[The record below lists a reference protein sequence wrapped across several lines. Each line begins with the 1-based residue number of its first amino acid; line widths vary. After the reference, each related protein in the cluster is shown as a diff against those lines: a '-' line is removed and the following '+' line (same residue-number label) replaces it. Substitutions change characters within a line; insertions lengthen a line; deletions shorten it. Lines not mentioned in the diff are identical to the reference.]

1 MLNSKEAY
9 KKTVKA
15 KQRKIKDIRYV
26 LKYIDKQIKDACN
39 QGMFYILLNNK
50 VIRTRFFTNL
60 SITIS
65 MNYQKQPIHYML
77 KAIR

>member
-15 KQRKIKDIRYV
+15 KQRKTKDVKYV

>member
-15 KQRKIKDIRYV
+15 KQRKTKDIRYV

-50 VIRTRFFTNL
+50 IIRTRFFTNL
-60 SITIS
+60 SITIL
-65 MNYQKQPIHYML
+65 MNYQK
-77 KAIR
+77 

>member
-50 VIRTRFFTNL
+50 IIRTRFFTNL
-60 SITIS
+60 SITIL
-65 MNYQKQPIHYML
+65 MNYQK
-77 KAIR
+77 